1 MLLQKRFQ
9 FFFDHRV
16 FRDEMLRLLE
26 NREFLKA
33 NPAKTS
39 SFVRVV
45 EIFDRRRSEDADD
58 MFAGNPDESDHET
71 CHAASHL
78 CRFPSRESPTP
89 SRSGDWLGVH
99 GPSDYLAKA
108 SISRP
113 ISSHYLGDVVVN
125 GLRSGICLPMQDA
138 RVVPRARSRGVCAFW
153 FIYNYFNLR

>member
-1 MLLQKRFQ
+1 MTLSRVPVPVKMAGKERKEMKIAPKFPIFEFNGE

-99 GPSDYLAKA
+99 GPSLL
-108 SISRP
+108 
-113 ISSHYLGDVVVN
+113 SH
-125 GLRSGICLPMQDA
+125 
-138 RVVPRARSRGVCAFW
+138 
-153 FIYNYFNLR
+153 